1 MQVISRLSVI
11 HGFSSHGV
19 ISRVIWGLLV
29 YRLDFILTV
38 HVNKK
43 LFLEVLTLR
52 FKYLSL
58 CSEQKQIPPSPPTT
72 NETTL
77 IHNKHFLSAIQLL
90 QLLLRNFNSTPTQT
104 FAAPLLWAS
113 AFHVFTLRSNVN
125 PPFPFPPSFSS
136 PPSCL
141 RMAFPGHRM
150 ATSQSAALSWD
161 NLDPFYCVLLTTLSF
176 PDALPRHFDSGQRTK
191 HRSVCLMAW
200 SQAQCFF

>member
-1 MQVISRLSVI
+1 MFR
-11 HGFSSHGV
+11 
-19 ISRVIWGLLV
+19 
-29 YRLDFILTV
+29 TKT
-38 HVNKK
+38 NP
-43 LFLEVLTLR
+43 
-52 FKYLSL
+52 SL
-58 CSEQKQIPPSPPTT
+58 PPTT

-77 IHNKHFLSAIQLL
+77 LHNKHFLSAIQLL

-150 ATSQSAALSWD
+150 ATSQSSALSRD

-176 PDALPRHFDSGQRTK
+176 PDALPRHFDSGRRTK
-191 HRSVCLMAW
+191 HRSVYLMAW
-200 SQAQCFF
+200 SQAQCFFLNDS